1 MTLLIVLG
9 FLLIVIGI
17 IGCVLPIIPGPP
29 LSYCGMLL
37 LSLAYNWKLFNLS
50 FLVVMG
56 IITVF
61 VTALDYIIPL
71 ITAKKFGASKY
82 SIWGSIIGMIIGI
95 IFFPPFGL
103 LIGAFCGAVLGELLN
118 NMDSKKSL
126 RAGLGVFI
134 GTVIN
139 IFIKLGTSSVI
150 AFYSFKAVISS

>member
-82 SIWGSIIGMIIGI
+82 SIWSSIIGMIIGI

-118 NMDSKKSL
+118 NMDYSL
-126 RAGLGVFI
+126 IHSYVTNGNYHTI
-134 GTVIN
+134 H
-139 IFIKLGTSSVI
+139 
-150 AFYSFKAVISS
+150 